1 MCKEIH
7 KLKNVTA
14 SDGFS
19 LLCHVSKYLQNQER
33 KVRAGGNKL
42 QKQVILNHKRVSGF
56 KKNWKYRFV

>member
-7 KLKNVTA
+7 KLKKVAA

-42 QKQVILNHKRVSGF
+42 QQKLF
-56 KKNWKYRFV
+56 